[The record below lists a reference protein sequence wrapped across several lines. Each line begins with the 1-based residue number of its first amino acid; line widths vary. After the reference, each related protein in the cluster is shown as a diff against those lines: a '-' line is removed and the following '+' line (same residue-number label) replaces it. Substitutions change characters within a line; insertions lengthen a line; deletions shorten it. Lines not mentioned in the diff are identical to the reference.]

1 MFQSTHEIVLP
12 FRTVNTRRPMANPLA
27 LSVWLGIALY
37 VTVGLFGVIIFHDAA
52 PITHEATSGY
62 GISNGN
68 VPQPYPSIY
77 D

>member
-1 MFQSTHEIVLP
+1 
-12 FRTVNTRRPMANPLA
+12 MANPLA

-68 VPQPYPSIY
+68 VPQPYPSLY

>member
-1 MFQSTHEIVLP
+1 
-12 FRTVNTRRPMANPLA
+12 
-27 LSVWLGIALY
+27 

-68 VPQPYPSIY
+68 VPQPYPALF